1 MINKKLL
8 SFDRGALR
16 YVGANVAFQWLGML
30 CNVIFVRAIAQL
42 VGAAFAGSLT
52 SAQLWQNLV
61 LCLATVPMRFAFT
74 MLASAMSDQASKDV
88 KRTLRSS
95 IYAKL
100 ARLGPNYT
108 ETAATS
114 EVVMLASE
122 GVEQIDTYFAKY
134 LPQLFYSLL
143 APVTLFVL
151 LVGVHARSA
160 IILLC
165 CVPLIPMSIV
175 AVQKFAKKLLANY
188 WGEYTT
194 LGDSF
199 LENIQGLTT
208 LKIYQADGWKHEQMN
223 AQAERFRRITMKVLT
238 MQLNSV
244 TLMDLMAYGGAGL
257 GIISAVAAFAAGR
270 LTLTATL
277 TIVLLAADFFLP
289 LRLLGSY
296 FHIAMNGAASAEKIF
311 KLLAAEEP
319 ADGDRVPGENTT
331 LKLEHV
337 TFGYE
342 KDRTILNDVSFTIPQ
357 GSFVSL
363 VGESGCGKSTIAALL
378 SGSRTGYTGS
388 VTLGG
393 VPVQELQQEQRL
405 RTLTLVP
412 HNAAI
417 FKGTVESNLRM
428 AKPDADEAQLWAALE
443 QVNLADFCR
452 SQNGLHDSFLFDK
465 EELGE
470 LFDSGISY
478 MELKKLCLHA
488 YAAKKPVKEV
498 AQLRDKYVW
507 TRVDYLLGLTPE
519 KLARAEHEYKV
530 DRIHRL
536 FGLDKKLVDK
546 YMRMG
551 YASHQVKR
559 AMFLARHCD
568 KSVEELLAMK
578 TRQQKWGDI
587 CEQLGLPRDACMK

>member
-16 YVGANVAFQWLGML
+16 FVGANVAFQWLGML
-30 CNVIFVRAIAQL
+30 CNVIFVRAIARL
-42 VGAAFAGSLT
+42 VGAAFAGMLT
-52 SAQLWQNLV
+52 TGVLWQNLL
-61 LCLATVPMRFAFT
+61 LCLGTVPFRFVFT
-74 MLASAMSDQASKDV
+74 LLASGMSDQASKNV
-88 KRTLRSS
+88 KRTLRSN
-95 IYAKL
+95 IYDKL
-100 ARLGPNYT
+100 TRLGPNYT

-134 LPQLFYSLL
+134 LPQLVYSLL

-175 AVQKFAKKLLANY
+175 AVQKFAKKLLAKY

-223 AQAERFRRITMKVLT
+223 AQAERFRKITMKVLT

-257 GIISAVAAFAAGR
+257 GIISAVSAFAKGQ
-270 LTLTATL
+270 LSLTATL

-319 ADGDRVPGENTT
+319 ADGEQTVPEQAA
-331 LKLEHV
+331 LQLEYV

-342 KDRTILNDVSFTIPQ
+342 KDRTVLQDVSLTIPQ

-378 SGSRTGYTGS
+378 SGSRTDYTGS

-393 VPVQELQQEQRL
+393 VPVEQLQRAQRL
-405 RTLTLVP
+405 HALTLVP
-412 HNAAI
+412 HNATI
-417 FKGTVESNLRM
+417 FKGTVEANLRM
-428 AKPDADEAQLWAALE
+428 AKPDAAEAELWAALE

-452 SQNGLHDSFLFDK
+452 SQDGLQTALHEGGSNLSGGQRQRLAMARALLHDTPIYLFDEATSNVDAESENDIMAAIRSLAGRK
-465 EELGE
+465 TVILISHRLANVVDSDCIYVLDKGRIAERGTHAEL
-470 LFDSGISY
+470 
-478 MELKKLCLHA
+478 LKKQGA
-488 YAAKKPVKEV
+488 YSRLYT
-498 AQLRDKYVW
+498 AQK
-507 TRVDYLLGLTPE
+507 
-519 KLARAEHEYKV
+519 
-530 DRIHRL
+530 
-536 FGLDKKLVDK
+536 
-546 YMRMG
+546 
-551 YASHQVKR
+551 
-559 AMFLARHCD
+559 
-568 KSVEELLAMK
+568 
-578 TRQQKWGDI
+578 
-587 CEQLGLPRDACMK
+587 QLETLETEDA